1 MKTLNWYGL
10 LFVAVIL
17 VPNIVFAATNANG
30 FENKFSNK
38 KLEVLEQI
46 GHFSC
51 FAFMFL
57 CIPKLSRGW
66 LFDGAKN
73 AYLIIGAVLVGLYVL
88 GWIVFWN
95 ESSVRKA
102 LALSILPSLLFLE
115 SGILTRNYLLLASAL
130 IFAPCH
136 IAISYMNAVL

>member
-1 MKTLNWYGL
+1 MFVSIPGL
-10 LFVAVIL
+10 C
-17 VPNIVFAATNANG
+17 
-30 FENKFSNK
+30 K
-38 KLEVLEQI
+38 
-46 GHFSC
+46 
-51 FAFMFL
+51 
-57 CIPKLSRGW
+57 GW

-73 AYLIIGAVLVGLYVL
+73 VYLIVGAVLVGLYVL

-115 SGILTRNYLLLASAL
+115 SGILTRNYPLVVGAA

-136 IAISYMNAVL
+136 IAISYMNAVM

>member
-1 MKTLNWYGL
+1 MKWLNWDGL

-17 VPNIVFAATNANG
+17 VPNIVFAATNADG
-30 FENKFSNK
+30 FVNKFSNK

-46 GHFSC
+46 GRFSC
-51 FAFMFL
+51 FLFMFIS
-57 CIPKLSRGW
+57 IPGLSKGW
-66 LFDGAKN
+66 LFSSAKK
-73 AYLIIGAVLVGLYVL
+73 AYLIAGAVLVGLYVL
-88 GWIVFWN
+88 GWVVFWN

-115 SGILTRNYLLLASAL
+115 SGILTRNYPL
-130 IFAPCH
+130 IAGAVLFAPCH

>member
-1 MKTLNWYGL
+1 MKILNWYGL

-17 VPNIVFAATNANG
+17 IPNIVFAATNTDG

-46 GHFSC
+46 GRFSC

-95 ESSVRKA
+95 ESSVCKA
-102 LALSILPSLLFLE
+102 LVLSILPSLLFLE
-115 SGILTRNYLLLASAL
+115 SGILTRNYLLLAGAL

>member
-1 MKTLNWYGL
+1 MALKIS
-10 LFVAVIL
+10 FPI
-17 VPNIVFAATNANG
+17 
-30 FENKFSNK
+30 
-38 KLEVLEQI
+38 
-46 GHFSC
+46 
-51 FAFMFL
+51 
-57 CIPKLSRGW
+57 KLSRGW

-95 ESSVRKA
+95 ESSVCKA
-102 LALSILPSLLFLE
+102 LVLSILPSLLFLE
-115 SGILTRNYLLLASAL
+115 SGILTRNYLLLAGAF